1 MQALGIVPSRTIWAI
16 LVVVTPRG
24 VTAIITGER
33 GEGQLTRNGL
43 EEYVSDCVIL
53 LDHRVTENLSTRRLR
68 IVKYRGSVH
77 GTNEYPFLIDEA
89 GISVLPVTS
98 LRLEHEVSNERVS
111 SGIARLDQMLGGH
124 GYYRGSS
131 ILISGT
137 AGSGKTSVA
146 AHFAD
151 AACRRGEKCLYF
163 AFEESQGQMVR
174 NMRSIG
180 IDLEPWIKQG
190 LLYFHAARPTLAG
203 LEMHLTTMHKGIND
217 IQPRSVIVDPISNF
231 TAAGTTTEAK
241 SMLIR
246 LIDLLK
252 VKQITTLFTN
262 LTQGGSPT
270 EMTEMAVSSLMDTWL
285 LLRTIE
291 LGGERNRS
299 MYVLK
304 SRGMAHSN
312 QLREFVLTDR
322 GVDLLDVYL
331 GSDGVLTGSARLAQ
345 ESREKAEALIQQQ
358 EIEAKQREIERQ
370 RCVLESQITALRAVF
385 QAKED
390 ELARTITEQKARV
403 ERFAQDRRQMAH
415 SRKSDTQEGNGQ

>member
-163 AFEESQGQMVR
+163 AFEESQSQMVR

-180 IDLEPWIKQG
+180 TDLEPWIKQG
-190 LLYFHAARPTLAG
+190 LLHFHAARPTLSG
-203 LEMHLTTMHKGIND
+203 LELHLTTMQKGIND